1 VFVKNI
7 GNEMPPQLP
16 DTFSNDSV
24 DTGTYDPRG
33 RTIMFTADIK
43 F

>member
-1 VFVKNI
+1 
-7 GNEMPPQLP
+7 MPPQLP

-24 DTGTYDPRG
+24 DTGTYDAIG
-33 RTIMFTADIK
+33 RTFMVTAEYK